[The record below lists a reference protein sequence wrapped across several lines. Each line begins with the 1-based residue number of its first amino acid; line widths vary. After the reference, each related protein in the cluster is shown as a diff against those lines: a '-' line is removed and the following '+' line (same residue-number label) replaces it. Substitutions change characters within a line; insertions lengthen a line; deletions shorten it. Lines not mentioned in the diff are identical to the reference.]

1 MKKAAF
7 YTLGCRVNQ
16 YETQAMKE
24 IFIKSGFTVCSFDEK
39 ADVYVVN
46 SCTVTATGDK
56 KSRQALGRAKKQ
68 NPEGITVLAGC
79 YAQKISKDEAENIK
93 ADIILGNNAKEKVI
107 DAVIKKAKEKQIY
120 WVSDLKNAVYSDMKL
135 ESYEEKTRALIKIED
150 GCDRFCSYC
159 IIPYV
164 RGPVRSRAFDE
175 IICEAQRLAKNGFK
189 EVVITGIQTA
199 AYSYNNLT
207 LKDVITAVAQ
217 VCGIE
222 RIRLG
227 SLEPVIITDEFLT
240 ALKQTGKI
248 CPTFHLSLQSGSD
261 SVLKRMNRRYNSR
274 MYQEKIRKIEE
285 YFPDAAITT
294 DVIAGFPGETEQEH
308 KQSAAFAQTIG
319 FAHMHVF
326 PYSPREGTKAAL
338 MEGQLE
344 KRVKEER
351 TKELNLLSE
360 KMHKEFIKKNM
371 GKTYPVLF
379 EQLTD
384 DGRYE
389 GLTPNYITVKVKS
402 DTDLRG
408 IIKEITICE
417 DVIK

>member
-24 IFIKSGFTVCSFDEK
+24 IFERNGFSICSFDDK

-56 KSRQALGRAKKQ
+56 KSRQMLSRAKKQ
-68 NPEGITVLAGC
+68 NPDAITVLAGC
-79 YAQKISKDEAENIK
+79 YAQKLSKEEISVIK
-93 ADIILGNNAKEKVI
+93 ADVILGNNAKEKIV
-107 DAVIKKAKEKQIY
+107 DAIQKIADERKIY
-120 WVSDLKNAVYSDMKL
+120 WVSDLKNAIYSDMKL

-164 RGPVRSRAFDE
+164 RGPVRSRPFEE
-175 IICEAQRLAKNGFK
+175 IICEAQRLAENGFK
-189 EVVITGIQTA
+189 EIVITGIQTA
-199 AYSYNNLT
+199 AYKYKDLT
-207 LKDVITAVAQ
+207 LGDVVSEVAK
-217 VCGIE
+217 VRGIE

-240 ALKQTGKI
+240 VLKQTNKI

-261 SVLKRMNRRYNSR
+261 SVLKRMNRRYDSAT
-274 MYQEKIRKIEE
+274 YKDKINKIKE

-294 DVIAGFPGETEQEH
+294 DVIAGFPGETEAEH
-308 KQSAAFAQTIG
+308 KQTVEFAESIG

-326 PYSPREGTKAAL
+326 PYSPREGTKAAS
-338 MEGQLE
+338 MDGQLE
-344 KRVKEER
+344 KKTKEER
-351 TKELNLLSE
+351 TRELNALSE
-360 KMHKEFIKKNM
+360 KMHDEFVEKNK
-371 GKTYPVLF
+371 GKAYPVLF

-408 IIKEITICE
+408 IIKEITICD

>member
-24 IFIKSGFTVCSFDEK
+24 IFERNGFSICSFDDK

-56 KSRQALGRAKKQ
+56 KSRQMLSRAKKQ
-68 NPEGITVLAGC
+68 NPDAITVLAGC
-79 YAQKISKDEAENIK
+79 YAQKLSKEEISVIK
-93 ADIILGNNAKEKVI
+93 ADVILGNNAKEKIV
-107 DAVIKKAKEKQIY
+107 DAIQKIADERKIY
-120 WVSDLKNAVYSDMKL
+120 WVSDLKNAIYSDMKL

-164 RGPVRSRAFDE
+164 RGPVRSRPFEE
-175 IICEAQRLAKNGFK
+175 IICEAQRLAENGFK
-189 EVVITGIQTA
+189 EIVITGIQTA
-199 AYSYNNLT
+199 AYKYKDLT
-207 LKDVITAVAQ
+207 LGDVVSEVAK
-217 VCGIE
+217 VRGIE

-240 ALKQTGKI
+240 VLKQTNKI

-261 SVLKRMNRRYNSR
+261 SVLKRMNRRYDSAT
-274 MYQEKIRKIEE
+274 YKDKINKIKE

-294 DVIAGFPGETEQEH
+294 DVIAGFPGETEAEH
-308 KQSAAFAQTIG
+308 KQTVEFAESIG

-326 PYSPREGTKAAL
+326 PYSPREGTKAAS
-338 MEGQLE
+338 MDGQLE
-344 KRVKEER
+344 KKTKEER
-351 TKELNLLSE
+351 TRELNALSE
-360 KMHKEFIKKNM
+360 KMHDEFVEKNK
-371 GKTYPVLF
+371 GKAYPVLF

-408 IIKEITICE
+408 LIKEITICD

>member
-24 IFIKSGFTVCSFDEK
+24 IFEKNGFSICSFDEK

-56 KSRQALGRAKKQ
+56 KSRQMLSRAKKQ
-68 NPEGITVLAGC
+68 NPSSITVLAGC
-79 YAQKISKDEAENIK
+79 YAQKLSKEEIKEIK
-93 ADIILGNNAKEKVI
+93 ADIILGNNAKEKI
-107 DAVIKKAKEKQIY
+107 ADAVLKLADERKIY
-120 WVSDLKNAVYSDMKL
+120 WVSDLKNAIYSDMKL
-135 ESYEEKTRALIKIED
+135 NSYEEKTRALIKIED

-164 RGPVRSRAFDE
+164 RGPVRSRPLDE
-175 IICEAQRLAKNGFK
+175 IICEAKRLAGNGFK
-189 EVVITGIQTA
+189 EIVITGIQTA
-199 AYSYNNLT
+199 AYKYNDLT
-207 LKDVITAVAQ
+207 LKDVICEVSG
-217 VCGIE
+217 VSGIE

-227 SLEPVIITDEFLT
+227 SLEPVIITDEFLSV
-240 ALKQTGKI
+240 LKQTGKI

-261 SVLKRMNRRYNSR
+261 SVLKRMNRRYDTAT
-274 MYQEKIRKIEE
+274 YKEKIDKIKE
-285 YFPDAAITT
+285 YFPEAAITT
-294 DVIAGFPGETEQEH
+294 DVIAGFPGETEAEH
-308 KQSAAFAQTIG
+308 KESVLFAGTIG

-338 MEGQLE
+338 MDGQLE

-351 TKELNLLSE
+351 TRELNTLSQ
-360 KMHKEFIKKNM
+360 KMHNEFVEKNKE
-371 GKTYPVLF
+371 KTYPVLF

-384 DGRYE
+384 DGRYV

-408 IIKEITICE
+408 IIKEITICD